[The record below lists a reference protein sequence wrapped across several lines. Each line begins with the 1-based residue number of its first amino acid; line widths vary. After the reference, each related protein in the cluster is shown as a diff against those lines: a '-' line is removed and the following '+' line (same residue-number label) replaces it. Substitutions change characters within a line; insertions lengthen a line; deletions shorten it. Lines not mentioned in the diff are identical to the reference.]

1 MSGLRL
7 GIAAV
12 LAALALAAFAAVAEG
27 GGKIGKLG
35 PCANGYE
42 FFAHGTGSVR
52 DFRAALLCLIDEAR
66 ATQKLPALKRSAQL
80 ERVAQAQSNTFAR
93 TGSASHGNSL
103 SDIATRFVKVGYHPG
118 AYDEAFDFLGEGAT
132 PYQFLSHMLSHAS
145 IPCSEIFDPR
155 FRDVGI
161 GATVADAGVDTL
173 ALEFGLR
180 AGQRQPSTNARP
192 SQTCPHTPPAPIVTG
207 MPVVAARPAPIANGS
222 TVSLGLH
229 CAARVSCVLT
239 STLTLPDA
247 HASADSGTVTIPA
260 GASKTLTYTFSP
272 DAVAAELAAR
282 GPSVSLAL
290 DVTSP
295 VAYSGTISGPLS

>member
-1 MSGLRL
+1 M
-7 GIAAV
+7 
-12 LAALALAAFAAVAEG
+12 
-27 GGKIGKLG
+27 
-35 PCANGYE
+35 
-42 FFAHGTGSVR
+42 
-52 DFRAALLCLIDEAR
+52 
-66 ATQKLPALKRSAQL
+66 
-80 ERVAQAQSNTFAR
+80 
-93 TGSASHGNSL
+93 
-103 SDIATRFVKVGYHPG
+103 
-118 AYDEAFDFLGEGAT
+118 
-132 PYQFLSHMLSHAS
+132 
-145 IPCSEIFDPR
+145 
-155 FRDVGI
+155 GI

-247 HASADSGTVTIPA
+247 HASADSGSVTIPA

-290 DVTSP
+290 DVTAP